1 MADNNN
7 DLFTEFPAVPNE
19 ELKKDFP
26 IQTELYER
34 QYWIAEA
41 DKAIA
46 MLGLKPLTIYLDM
59 FETEV
64 VPFEDESR
72 QSHQRICVRECLD
85 DTDPEMILK
94 ECLLDA
100 FHNFRKIMQS
110 HTERLMQ
117 GKPIRAT
124 KD

>member
-1 MADNNN
+1 MAENNN
-7 DLFTEFPAVPNE
+7 DLFTEFPAVSNE

-26 IQTELYER
+26 IQTKLYER
-34 QYWIAEA
+34 LYWIAEA

-46 MLGLKPLTIYLDM
+46 MLELKPLTIYLDM
-59 FETEV
+59 YETEEMQLEPV
-64 VPFEDESR
+64 VK
-72 QSHQRICVRECLD
+72 QSHHYVTARECLD

-94 ECLLDA
+94 ECLIDA
-100 FHNFRKIMQS
+100 FTNFKKVMQS

-117 GKPIRAT
+117 AKPIRAT